1 MSKSEIIVEAMV
13 EEIEA
18 FLVKN
23 KGTSMGSSL
32 NEKLK
37 NIDKTDFGSIE
48 KLYEEIHEDANIEK
62 KED

>member
-23 KGTSMGSSL
+23 KGTSMGSFL
-32 NEKLK
+32 NEKTKSL
-37 NIDKTDFGSIE
+37 DKSDFGSIE
-48 KLYEEIHEDANIEK
+48 KLYEEIHEETDMNKGE
-62 KED
+62 